1 MVNLV
6 PANTVIEKHTGT
18 ETNRDIQSEH
28 TATFKEGD
36 FLLFNNVMVQ
46 SY

>member
-1 MVNLV
+1 MINLV
-6 PANTVIEKHTGT
+6 PANTVIKKRTGT
-18 ETNRDIQSEH
+18 YRNIQSEH

-36 FLLFNNVMVQ
+36 FLLFNNVMAQ